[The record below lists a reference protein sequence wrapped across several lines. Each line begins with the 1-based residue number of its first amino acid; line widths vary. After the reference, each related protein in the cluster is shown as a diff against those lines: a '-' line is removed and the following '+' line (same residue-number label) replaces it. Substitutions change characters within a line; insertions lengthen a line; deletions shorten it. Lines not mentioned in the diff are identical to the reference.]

1 MTLPSRIKWF
11 PELRLTELRL
21 LWRNMILVLN
31 SAVNWRVTVV
41 AKRMAP
47 MAKPARV

>member
-1 MTLPSRIKWF
+1 MVTGYVIGAIRLATTAMLQ
-11 PELRLTELRL
+11 LRALSTD
-21 LWRNMILVLN
+21 LN
-31 SAVNWRVTVV
+31 WKVAVV